1 MMDQKPEGACMEDNY
16 EQVRANAVVRGNE
29 GPPLC
34 FAIATAFDWGL
45 SELSE
50 PICMYR
56 CGWEDDCNY
65 YLALDDEDFK
75 EMELESCAG
84 QEVELEEG
92 CYDRGF
98 CSKRADAV
106 EGELADDPITS
117 TFWLWPY
124 DAEDEQEAE
133 AMSTIY
139 YWIPQV
145 FVNPTGC
152 ALTYKIVWNT
162 NTETEWDDSEC
173 SEAEIEEQTC
183 RSLKVTPTLF

>member
-1 MMDQKPEGACMEDNY
+1 MDQKPEGACMEDNY
-16 EQVRANAVVRGNE
+16 EQVRANAADRGNE

-34 FAIATAFDWGL
+34 FAIATVFDWGL

-65 YLALDDEDFK
+65 YLDLDDEDFK

-92 CYDRGF
+92 CYDMGF
-98 CSKRADAV
+98 CSKRAEAV
-106 EGELADDPITS
+106 DW

-133 AMSTIY
+133 WMSTIY

-145 FVNPTGC
+145 FVNPPGC
-152 ALTYKIVWNT
+152 ALTYEIVWNS
-162 NTETEWDDSEC
+162 NTEVEWDTDMC
-173 SEAEIEEQTC
+173 SEAEIDEQTC
-183 RSLKVTPTLF
+183 RSLKVVPTLF